1 MEQKINLL
9 LVDDNKENLKVLS
22 GFLKNHG
29 YNIALAFDG
38 KTAIEIAQRYKIGLI
53 LIDIM
58 MPEIDGFETFDILRN
73 NELTKDIPVVFLTAK
88 TGTEDIVRA
97 FKMGGA
103 DYITKPYI
111 KEELLARV
119 NNHVERREYRE
130 SLKESINSLREY
142 NTMLDNLLLNV
153 LPAKVA
159 QDFKENGKSEP
170 RLYEDVTIFV
180 SDFVNFT
187 SKTSRMESKVFFNE
201 LNELYT
207 GFDLI
212 MKTHGC
218 ERIKTV
224 GDAYLAVCGM
234 TKVYPDNAARMVAA
248 SMEIVRFLLK
258 RNSESLHQW
267 EARIGIHSGEITGGI
282 VGTDK
287 FIFDIF
293 GTAVNTAF
301 RLESL
306 SEPNR
311 INISESTYKL
321 VSSRYNFTE
330 RQPIP
335 VKGIDDFKMYFIN
348 M

>member
-1 MEQKINLL
+1 MEEKINLL

-38 KTAIEIAQRYKIGLI
+38 KTAIEIAQTYKIGLI

-73 NELTKDIPVVFLTAK
+73 NELTKEIPVIFLTAK
-88 TGTEDIVRA
+88 TGTDDIVRA

-111 KEELLARV
+111 SEELLARV
-119 NNHVERREYRE
+119 NNHVKRREYRE
-130 SLKESINSLREY
+130 SLKQSISTLSDYNKLLDSLLH
-142 NTMLDNLLLNV
+142 NI
-153 LPAKVA
+153 LPVSVA
-159 QDFKENGKSEP
+159 QDFKINGKSEP
-170 RLYEDVTIFV
+170 RLYENVTVFV
-180 SDFVNFT
+180 SDFVDFT
-187 SKTSRMESKVFFNE
+187 HKTCKMDSSVFFNE
-201 LNELYT
+201 LNDLYT
-207 GFDLI
+207 GFDAI
-212 MKTHGC
+212 MKLHGC
-218 ERIKTV
+218 ERIKTI

-234 TKVYPDNAARMVAA
+234 TEKYSNHAKRMVDA
-248 SMEIVRFLLK
+248 SIAIVKFLEN
-258 RNSESLHQW
+258 RNKNSRYKW
-267 EARIGIHSGEITGGI
+267 EARVGIHSGDITGGI

-293 GTAVNTAF
+293 GTSVNTVF

-321 VSSRYNFTE
+321 ISTDFNFTE
-330 RQPIP
+330 RQAMP
-335 VKGIDDFKMYFIN
+335 VKGIDNFKMYFVN

>member
-1 MEQKINLL
+1 MEEKINLL

-22 GFLKNHG
+22 GFLKNCG

-38 KTAIEIAQRYKIGLI
+38 NTAIEIAQKYKIGLI

-58 MPEIDGFETFDILRN
+58 MPEIDGFETFELLKN
-73 NELTKDIPVVFLTAK
+73 NELTKDIPVIFLTAR

-111 KEELLARV
+111 KEELLARID
-119 NNHVERREYRE
+119 NHVKRRQYRK
-130 SLKESINSLREY
+130 SLQDSISKLCEY
-142 NTMLDNLLLNV
+142 NLLLDNLLLNV
-153 LPAKVA
+153 LPANIA

-170 RLYEDVTIFV
+170 RLYNNITIFV
-180 SDFVNFT
+180 SDFVDFT
-187 SKTSRMESKVFFNE
+187 RKTCNMESKVFFNE

-207 GFDLI
+207 GFDAI
-212 MKTHGC
+212 VKKHNC
-218 ERIKTV
+218 ERIKTI
-224 GDAYLAVCGM
+224 GDAYLAVCGI
-234 TKVYPDNAARMVAA
+234 THSYPDHASKMASAAIEMVK
-248 SMEIVRFLLK
+248 FLQL
-258 RNSESLHQW
+258 RNTDSKYKW
-267 EARIGIHSGEITGGI
+267 DMRVGIHSGELTGGI

-293 GTAVNTAF
+293 GSSVNTAF

-311 INISESTYKL
+311 INISQETYNL
-321 VSSRYNFTE
+321 ISSSYNFTE
-330 RQPIP
+330 RQSIP
-335 VKGIDDFKMYFIN
+335 VKGIDNFKMYFIN
-348 M
+348 I